1 MKIIRKKLLSILVSL
16 SIISAII
23 MPASTV
29 YAAGGDTVVY
39 VTKTG
44 KCYHNDGCSSL
55 SKSKIETTLEKAAKK
70 YKPCS
75 KCNPPTLDAQATTSK
90 STKAVTTS
98 KASATASDEKDVT
111 YIANAS
117 SKKFHKPSCA
127 SVKKMKEENK
137 LELTCTRQEAID
149 QGYDACKKCKP

>member
-1 MKIIRKKLLSILVSL
+1 MKIIRKKLLSILVTL
-16 SIISAII
+16 TIISTVI

-75 KCNPPTLDAQATTSK
+75 KCKPPALDAATTTTK

-98 KASATASDEKDVT
+98 KASTTASDEKNVT
-111 YIANAS
+111 YIANVN
-117 SKKFHKPSCA
+117 SKKFHKPSCS
-127 SVKKMKEENK
+127 SVKKMNEENK